1 MLSEMLKVPYEC
13 EMMMMMMMMMCH
25 GYDNNDDDLSNASK
39 RC

>member
-1 MLSEMLKVPYEC
+1 MLKVPYEC
-13 EMMMMMMMMMCH
+13 EMMMMMMMMCH